1 MLILAIPKF
10 SNFFEYYTVHSDMMK
25 AKGHHIRQKPLV
37 PNKSV
42 FGKQSKTNFLLLI
55 KKLLVHTTNY
65 ENTKKNI
72 EEIGHFLRF
81 YMFVYHSVI
90 SYIDFGIFCH

>member
-42 FGKQSKTNFLLLI
+42 FGKQSNTNFLLLI

-65 ENTKKNI
+65 ENKKNI